1 MTAPASD
8 SSLRDQTKEIKKLR
22 QVLTVIAKLMIHT
35 SEYTVGSEILSQEL
49 EKIK

>member
-1 MTAPASD
+1 MPAPTSI

-22 QVLTVIAKLMIHT
+22 KVLTVIAKLMIHT
-35 SEYTVGSEILSQEL
+35 SDYTVGTEVLSQEL